1 MEAFWIRFLPLYEK
15 LLEIIRSDEYG
26 ELRHARCDYGFIAR
40 GARRE
45 RKFKSELGGGAL
57 LDIGIYNLG
66 FLHMIMGSEPE
77 TFATEVHFN
86 EFETDDF
93 SVLQLTCPG
102 GRSENLQAGL

>member
-1 MEAFWIRFLPLYEK
+1 MEAFWIRFLPLYENFW
-15 LLEIIRSDEYG
+15 RSSAPASTVSCVTRAATTASLPEAPAASANSSPSWA
-26 ELRHARCDYGFIAR
+26 EAR
-40 GARRE
+40 
-45 RKFKSELGGGAL
+45 L